1 MTKQL
6 TKQSNESKVSRFQN
20 LKIKEI
26 KYEANNSI
34 MEKIYKAINA
44 TEKGKIERCQEKL
57 TYGEKTI
64 LKQ

>member
-1 MTKQL
+1 
-6 TKQSNESKVSRFQN
+6 
-20 LKIKEI
+20 
-26 KYEANNSI
+26 
-34 MEKIYKAINA
+34 MEKKYKAINA